1 MTGSLSATDLLTRAS
16 AAVVGEREH
25 AHGDMLANHLRIAAV
40 WNGIL
45 EAAGK
50 LGEPLDAHDVANLME
65 GLKIARRYTGAFD
78 PDDYLDGAGYA
89 AISGEIRTR
98 MAAPPAEV
106 QPAEWIVQL
115 ANSVKTETAC
125 GSPIALAMQRIEA
138 ERRRQEEEEGF
149 GPEHDDRHKDGELL
163 MAARCYYAKANTGV
177 PIDDEVPAAW
187 PWARQWW
194 KPRSPVRDL
203 ERAGALVLAERARLS
218 RVPGGAD
225 LSECGTLLCNVKAAL
240 AYRLRTAGDR
250 AAE

>member
-1 MTGSLSATDLLTRAS
+1 MTDSLSATDLLTRAS

-98 MAAPPAEV
+98 MAAPPTEV
-106 QPAEWIVQL
+106 LPAVRTD
-115 ANSVKTETAC
+115 KAC

-138 ERRRQEEEEGF
+138 ERQRQEEEEGF

-177 PIDDEVPAAW
+177 PIGDEIPAAW

-218 RVPGGAD
+218 RVPGGVD

-240 AYRLRTAGDR
+240 AYRLRIAGYG
-250 AAE
+250 ATE